1 MTDINKN
8 FKVKNGLETPTIS
21 VDSTATFT
29 KGVQAT
35 TGLAVGGNSLDADG
49 RAKIIYNSTLS
60 ATAILGNYS
69 AGTEGPVL
77 LRAFG
82 QNRTGGTSST
92 GAQPSYLA
100 EGARGTGA
108 SPLAPTSAQLVAL
121 FGSGGYD
128 GNKWTSD
135 YETTSTNTLLNPG
148 SLFWFAS
155 EAWTNALGSGAM
167 TATNVGTG
175 MGITVQPNGFRMD
188 VNSRQ
193 RLLQTTWTAGSA
205 NTPPVLNI
213 GLGNGA
219 NSTPTL
225 TNAAGTVQ
233 HTGYGRSDLFI
244 VNGSFNTFGATQS
257 ANGVQFT
264 GEISGTTLTV
274 TAMADASQTLSVG
287 QRIYSNASGAWG
299 SILTATTITALGSG
313 TGGTG
318 TYTVSQSQTVAS
330 GTLYAGNDNQSYNFG
345 PYNIITGS
353 RRSGASGRRNS
364 LKANDLI
371 GGYIFRG
378 LTADNSTSAGSDVG
392 GMYAYAMENYTG
404 SARGSRLDFVVVNSG
419 TNATSVPLSLSSELS
434 SITTKQFR
442 YLVDGFNVYDSTSI
456 WPMINANTGT
466 TTFYADQFELRDAL
480 QTLHLKVNASDPAD
494 PTISL
499 RPNDIEVIAV
509 STVSGI
515 TVSENIVPNANHTI
529 SLGTA
534 NTAEFDQ
541 IHYNRTF
548 GSFLNTATITPAA
561 ADTAYILPLDTTT
574 TSSNTTLGNT
584 GTVTITKAGHYNVQ
598 FSLQLANA
606 DNGTDHTFNVWL
618 RKNGSDFG
626 NSNTQFTVIKNGYN
640 VAALNLVEYFA
651 ANDTF
656 ELMYAVSD
664 TDITIA
670 GIASQASPYVR
681 PATPS
686 AIVTVVPVGA

>member
-8 FKVKNGLETPTIS
+8 FKVKQGLETPTIT
-21 VDSTATFT
+21 VDSTATFS
-29 KGVQAT
+29 KGIKTAAV
-35 TGLAVGGNSLDADG
+35 LSVGGAPLDSNGKSLT
-49 RAKIIYNSTLS
+49 IYNSTLS
-60 ATAILGNYS
+60 ATAIIGNYD

-108 SPLAPTSAQLVAL
+108 SPLAPTFGQLVAL

-148 SLFWFAS
+148 SLFWYSS
-155 EAWTNALGSGAM
+155 EAWTNALGSGST

-175 MGITVQPNGFRMD
+175 MGITVQPTGFRMD

-193 RLLQTTWTAGSA
+193 RLIQTTYTAGSA

-213 GLGNGA
+213 GLGNGN

-233 HTGYGRSDLFI
+233 HTGFGRSDLFI
-244 VNGSFNTFGATQS
+244 VNGSFTTYGATQS
-257 ANGVQFT
+257 ANNVQFT

-274 TAMADASQTLSVG
+274 TAMNNESQSLSVG

-313 TGGTG
+313 TGGSG

-353 RRSGASGRRNS
+353 RRSSASGRRNS

-378 LTADNSTSAGSDVG
+378 LTADNSTGVGSDVG

-404 SARGSRLDFVVVNSG
+404 SARGSRLDFQVISSG
-419 TNATSVPLSLSSELS
+419 TNSSQVPLSLATENSYL
-434 SITTKQFR
+434 TTKQFR
-442 YLVDGFNVYDSTSI
+442 YNVNEFNVYDYTQSY
-456 WPMINANTGT
+456 PMINANTGT
-466 TTFYADQFELRDAL
+466 TTFYADTFNLRDAL
-480 QTLHLKVNASDPAD
+480 QTLHLSVNASNPAD

-499 RPNDIEVIAV
+499 RPNNTEVIAV

-534 NTAEFDQ
+534 STAEFDQ
-541 IHYNRTF
+541 IHYNRTY
-548 GSFLNTATITPAA
+548 GSFVNTATVTPAA
-561 ADTAYILPLDTTT
+561 ADTAYILPINTTNT
-574 TSSNTTLGNT
+574 ASNVTLGNT
-584 GTVTITKAGHYNVQ
+584 GTVTITKAGVYNIQ
-598 FSLQLANA
+598 FSIQLDNNDNA
-606 DNGTDHTFNVWL
+606 EQPFYVWF
-618 RKNGSDFG
+618 RKNGSDIV
-626 NSNTQFTVIKNGYN
+626 NSNTEYDLLKNSKS
-640 VAALNLVEYFA
+640 VAALNLVDYFA
-651 ANDTF
+651 ANDTV
-656 ELMYAVSD
+656 EIAYAVGN
-664 TDITIA
+664 TAITMPYV
-670 GIASQASPYVR
+670 ASTSTPFVR

-686 AIVTVVPVGA
+686 VILTVVPVGA